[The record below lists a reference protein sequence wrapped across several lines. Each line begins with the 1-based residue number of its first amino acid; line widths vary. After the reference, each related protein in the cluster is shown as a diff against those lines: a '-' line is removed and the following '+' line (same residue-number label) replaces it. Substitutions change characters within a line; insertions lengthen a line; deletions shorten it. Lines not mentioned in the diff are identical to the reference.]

1 MQDQVVLSIDIPKYS
16 MLSYLST
23 NLGLDLSDKISIP
36 RVIKRR
42 IQYSPDAIALKE
54 KRHGIWLEIT
64 YKQLEEF
71 IYTYSAQLMH
81 KGFQPNDKAAIL
93 LPNGKK
99 WAVSDLGNL
108 FAHAITV
115 PIYQTLNSDSIMH
128 ILKNS
133 QSRMIVVETGAQA
146 MMIQAMGPK
155 LPSLQYVVVLEE
167 PKKWHKP
174 AEAASKQSSN
184 ILILSWKQWMEEG
197 AIFLKQNQDKVRK
210 AHLEIVRED
219 LATIIYTSGT
229 TGLPKGVMLTHKN
242 ILANLYG
249 ISLITNFDHNDEL
262 LSILPLSHIFERVI
276 GHFCPLM
283 MGATISY
290 AESVDTIGE
299 NLTEIRPTICAAV
312 PRIFE
317 KIYAGILSQVAEGS
331 WLKQK
336 IFHWARKIGDQ
347 NTRLKKPDL
356 IGEQPQRS
364 RHRPEEFFSPPE
376 FEPTNLWSRFQYW
389 LANMLVFRK
398 INKKF
403 GSRIRYFL
411 TGGAALDANI
421 ISFFRSINIW
431 IYEGYGLTETA
442 PIVAFNHGINYEEG
456 TVGKLLPFVEVKFG
470 EDDEILVKGPN
481 VMAGYYLLPKEN
493 KEAIN
498 PDGWFHTGDL
508 GMVTPRN
515 FLKITGRK
523 KDIIVTSNGKNVPS
537 TPIESALSSHDII
550 AHSLI
555 VGNNKKYIAALI
567 FPDFES
573 VRHLAQEHRID
584 TGKGIEELCAEETI
598 VSVYQNIVTAVNE
611 KLSRYEQIKKFQLIP
626 QELTIENG
634 QLTPTL
640 KAKRNVIE
648 KNNYSKIE
656 QLYQSQ

>member
-42 IQYSPDAIALKE
+42 MQYSPDAIALKE

-376 FEPTNLWSRFQYW
+376 FE
-389 LANMLVFRK
+389 
-398 INKKF
+398 
-403 GSRIRYFL
+403 
-411 TGGAALDANI
+411 
-421 ISFFRSINIW
+421 
-431 IYEGYGLTETA
+431 
-442 PIVAFNHGINYEEG
+442 H
-456 TVGKLLPFVEVKFG
+456 
-470 EDDEILVKGPN
+470 
-481 VMAGYYLLPKEN
+481 
-493 KEAIN
+493 
-498 PDGWFHTGDL
+498 
-508 GMVTPRN
+508 
-515 FLKITGRK
+515 
-523 KDIIVTSNGKNVPS
+523 
-537 TPIESALSSHDII
+537 
-550 AHSLI
+550 
-555 VGNNKKYIAALI
+555 I
-567 FPDFES
+567 F
-573 VRHLAQEHRID
+573 
-584 TGKGIEELCAEETI
+584 
-598 VSVYQNIVTAVNE
+598 
-611 KLSRYEQIKKFQLIP
+611 
-626 QELTIENG
+626 
-634 QLTPTL
+634 
-640 KAKRNVIE
+640 
-648 KNNYSKIE
+648 
-656 QLYQSQ
+656 